1 MMKDQMMKEIIQAM
15 KEKNRVKKGVLQLVK
30 SALELAE
37 KEKKA
42 PLTEEEEIRIV
53 QREVKQTKD
62 SLEEAEKYGRD
73 DLIAEAKE
81 RLEILANYL
90 PQQLSEAEVKEQLVA
105 AGITQGMNMGDAMK
119 VAMATLAGKA
129 ENKLISKVVK
139 ELIA

>member
-15 KEKNRVKKGVLQLVK
+15 REKNRVKKGVLQLVK

-139 ELIA
+139 ELIV

>member
-1 MMKDQMMKEIIQAM
+1 MKDQMMKEIIQAM

-62 SLEEAEKYGRD
+62 SLEEAEKYGRE
-73 DLIAEAKE
+73 DLIEEAKE

>member
-1 MMKDQMMKEIIQAM
+1 MKDQMMKEIIQAM

>member
-1 MMKDQMMKEIIQAM
+1 M
-15 KEKNRVKKGVLQLVK
+15 
-30 SALELAE
+30 
-37 KEKKA
+37 
-42 PLTEEEEIRIV
+42 
-53 QREVKQTKD
+53 KQTKD

>member
-90 PQQLSEAEVKEQLVA
+90 PQQLSEDEVKEQLVA
-105 AGITQGMNMGDAMK
+105 TGIQSGMNMGDAMK
-119 VAMATLAGKA
+119 LAMAALAGKA

>member
-1 MMKDQMMKEIIQAM
+1 MKDQMMKEIIQAM
-15 KEKNRVKKGVLQLVK
+15 KEKNRVKKGVRQLVK